1 MFNHRQIWQLALPM
15 IISNISTPLL
25 GLVDTAV
32 MGHLASPQFLGGVAV
47 GGIIFSFIY
56 WGFAFLR
63 MGTTGLTA
71 QAFGKNDSIEI
82 SAILARALLLG
93 GMIAFLI
100 LLVQKPLAL
109 TGFWIIQSSQ
119 NIEQLGI
126 DYFNIRI
133 WSAPATLCLYVIS
146 GWFLGLQNVKVPVAI
161 VVTTNLC
168 NIALDLLFVVYFQL
182 AIQGVALASVISE
195 YLGLLVGL
203 VLLAKKWRSFSE
215 KPCWADIFHIN
226 KLKAMLLVNHNLFI
240 RTLCLIFAFVFF
252 TSQSARFGELILAA
266 NTVLLNFQM
275 FMAYAM
281 DGFANAA
288 EALTGR
294 AIGSKNK
301 NLLKHSILTAGTWS
315 LAFAITFSMSYY
327 FLGQLIINLLTD
339 LEPVQKK
346 AAEFLPWLVIL
357 PLASFISFV
366 LDGIFIGATF
376 SRAMR
381 NTMLFSLICCFFPV
395 WYFSLPLQNHGLW
408 LSLTAFMLARS
419 FSMLLVFGFKF
430 KSLF

>member
-32 MGHLASPQFLGGVAV
+32 MGHLDSPQFLGGVAV
-47 GGIIFSFIY
+47 GGVIFSFIY

-71 QAFGKNDSIEI
+71 QAFGKNDPIETR
-82 SAILARALLLG
+82 AILERALLLG
-93 GMIAFLI
+93 GAISLLI
-100 LLVQKPLAL
+100 LLLQKPLAL
-109 TGFWIIQSSQ
+109 TSFWFIQSSP
-119 NIEQLGI
+119 NIEQLGM

-133 WSAPATLCLYVIS
+133 WSAPATLCLYAIS
-146 GWFLGLQNVKVPVAI
+146 GWFLGLQNVKAPVAI
-161 VVTTNLC
+161 VVTTNIC
-168 NIALDLLFVVYFQL
+168 NIALDLLFIVHLQL

-203 VLLAKKWRSFSE
+203 ILLTKKLRSFS
-215 KPCWADIFHIN
+215 KKTSWCDIFQTT
-226 KLKAMLLVNHNLFI
+226 KLKAMLFVNHNLFI

-252 TSQSARFGELILAA
+252 TAQSAQLGELILAT
-266 NTVLLNFQM
+266 NTILLNFQM

-301 NLLKHSILTAGTWS
+301 NLLKHSILTAGGWS
-315 LAFAITFSMSYY
+315 FAFAIIFSISY
-327 FLGQLIINLLTD
+327 FFFGQLIVNLLTD
-339 LEPVQKK
+339 LEPVRAK
-346 AAEFLPWLVIL
+346 AAEFLPWLILL

-376 SRAMR
+376 SREMR
-381 NTMLFSLICCFFPV
+381 DTMLFSLLCCFLPA
-395 WYFSLPLQNHGLW
+395 WYFTSALQNHGLW

-419 FSMLLVFGFKF
+419 FSMLIIFKF
-430 KSLF
+430 KLKKLY

>member
-32 MGHLASPQFLGGVAV
+32 MGHLDSPQFLGGVAI
-47 GGIIFSFIY
+47 GGVIFSFIY

-71 QAFGKNDSIEI
+71 QAFGKNDPTEI
-82 SAILARALLLG
+82 RAILERALLLAG
-93 GMIAFLI
+93 LIALLI
-100 LLVQKPLAL
+100 LLLQKPLAL
-109 TGFWIIQSSQ
+109 TSFWIIHSSP
-119 NIEQLGI
+119 NIEQLGM

-133 WSAPATLCLYVIS
+133 WSAPATLCLYAIS
-146 GWFLGLQNVKVPVAI
+146 GWFLGLQNVKAPVAI

-168 NIALDLLFVVYFQL
+168 NIALDLLFVVHFQL

-203 VLLAKKWRSFSE
+203 ILLAKKLRRFSD
-215 KPCWADIFHIN
+215 KPSWADVFQTA
-226 KLKAMLLVNHNLFI
+226 KLKAMLFVNHNLFV
-240 RTLCLIFAFVFF
+240 RTLCLIFAFAFF
-252 TSQSARFGELILAA
+252 TAQSAQLGELILAT
-266 NTVLLNFQM
+266 NTILLNFQM

-301 NLLKHSILTAGTWS
+301 NLLKHSILTTGVWS
-315 LAFAITFSMSYY
+315 FAFAITFSITY
-327 FLGQLIINLLTD
+327 FLFGQFIINLLTN
-339 LEPVQKK
+339 LEPVRAK
-346 AAEFLPWLVIL
+346 AAEFLPWLILL

-376 SRAMR
+376 SREMR
-381 NTMLFSLICCFFPV
+381 NTMLFSLLCCFFPV
-395 WYFSLPLQNHGLW
+395 WHYTSALQNHGLW

-419 FSMLLVFGFKF
+419 FSMLVVFRFKF
-430 KSLF
+430 KNLY

>member
-32 MGHLASPQFLGGVAV
+32 MGHLASPQFLGGVAI

-82 SAILARALLLG
+82 AAILARALLLG
-93 GMIAFLI
+93 AVIAFLI
-100 LLVQKPLAL
+100 LLIQKPLAL
-109 TGFWIIQSSQ
+109 TGFWIIQSSP
-119 NIEQLGI
+119 NIEQLGM

-133 WSAPATLCLYVIS
+133 WSAPATLCLYAIS

-168 NIALDLLFVVYFQL
+168 NIALDLLFVVYLQL
-182 AIQGVALASVISE
+182 AIEGVALASVISE
-195 YLGLLVGL
+195 YIGLLVGFI
-203 VLLAKKWRSFSE
+203 LLAKKWHSFSE
-215 KPCWADIFHIN
+215 KPCWTDILQTN
-226 KLKAMLLVNHNLFI
+226 KLKAMLFVNHNLFI

-252 TSQSARFGELILAA
+252 TTQSARLGELILAA
-266 NTVLLNFQM
+266 NTILLNFQM

-294 AIGSKNK
+294 AIGGKNK
-301 NLLKHSILTAGTWS
+301 DLLKHSILTAGIWS
-315 LAFAITFSMSYY
+315 FAFAIIFSISY
-327 FLGQLIINLLTD
+327 FFFGQLIINLLTD
-339 LEPVQKK
+339 LEPVRAK
-346 AAEFLPWLVIL
+346 ATEFLPWLIIL
-357 PLASFISFV
+357 PIASFISFV

-376 SRAMR
+376 SREMR
-381 NTMLFSLICCFFPV
+381 NTMLFSLICCFLPV
-395 WYFSLPLQNHGLW
+395 WYFTLPMQNHGLW
-408 LSLTAFMLARS
+408 LSLTAFMVARS
-419 FSMLLVFGFKF
+419 VSMLIVFGFKF
-430 KSLF
+430 KSLY